1 MTTLIACADALVAKL
16 RAAMPDIPV
25 ITADAPPQTQRAL
38 RVPAVYLEIDSI
50 EPLQEAGDSRLLA
63 DLRWQARCLVDPNQP
78 RADLLVRALAARVAV
93 ALHEIRRPIAGHGHI
108 RLVQATDDAFR
119 PEVDGYV
126 VWVVEFSIEIAL
138 GELEPPGI
146 PPSEIY
152 VGIDPKIGAG
162 HENDYEPLAT
172 G

>member
-1 MTTLIACADALVAKL
+1 MTTLIECADALVEKL
-16 RAAMPDIPV
+16 RTAMPDVPV

-50 EPLQEAGDSRLLA
+50 EPLQEAGDTRLLA

-108 RLVQATDDAFR
+108 RLVNATDDAFR
-119 PEVDGYV
+119 PEIDGYI
-126 VWVVEFSIEIAL
+126 VWVVEFSMELAL

-146 PPSEIY
+146 TPSEIH
-152 VGIDPKIGAG
+152 VGIDPKIGTN
-162 HENDYEPLAT
+162 HVDDYEQIA
-172 G
+172 

>member
-1 MTTLIACADALVAKL
+1 MTTLIECADALVEKL

-50 EPLQEAGDSRLLA
+50 EPLQEAGDTRLLA
-63 DLRWQARCLVDPNQP
+63 DLRWQARCLVDPNLP

-93 ALHEIRRPIAGHGHI
+93 ALHEIRRPIPGHGHI
-108 RLVQATDDAFR
+108 RLVNATDDAFR
-119 PEVDGYV
+119 PEVDSYI
-126 VWVVEFSIEIAL
+126 VWVVEFNMELAL

-146 PPSEIY
+146 TPSEIH
-152 VGIDPKIGAG
+152 VGIDPKIGTN
-162 HENDYEPLAT
+162 HIDDYEQIA
-172 G
+172 

>member
-1 MTTLIACADALVAKL
+1 MTTLIECADALVEKL

-50 EPLQEAGDSRLLA
+50 EPLQEAGDTRLLA
-63 DLRWQARCLVDPNQP
+63 DLRWQARCLVDPNLP

-93 ALHEIRRPIAGHGHI
+93 ALHEIRRPIPGHGHI
-108 RLVQATDDAFR
+108 RLVNATDDAFR
-119 PEVDGYV
+119 PEVDGYI
-126 VWVVEFSIEIAL
+126 VWVVEFNMELAL

-146 PPSEIY
+146 TPSEIH
-152 VGIDPKIGAG
+152 VGIDPKIGTN
-162 HENDYEPLAT
+162 HVDDYEQIA
-172 G
+172 